1 MFNTEKEGGK
11 INMSNKTKKWIKAAL
26 VRATKTF
33 AQTAVSLITI
43 GTAMSETDWELVI
56 SAGGV
61 AFIYSLLTSLAGLPE
76 VKK

>member
-1 MFNTEKEGGK
+1 MN
-11 INMSNKTKKWIKAAL
+11 NKTKKWIKAAL

-43 GTAMSETDWELVI
+43 GTAMSDTDWELVI

-76 VKK
+76 VKEK